1 MRQYNASS
9 DLDGADWLRA
19 QLIADDIDPATLD
32 AWELAVVDRLTE
44 QPLPRQVVVDVYT
57 DGRLVRAAQLV
68 GLELT
73 GRWPESL
80 YVVLP

>member
-19 QLIADDIDPATLD
+19 QLIADDVDPATLD
-32 AWELAVVDRLTE
+32 AWELAVVDRLAE

>member
-1 MRQYNASS
+1 MRTYNATS

-19 QLIADDIDPATLD
+19 QLIADDVDPATLD

>member
-1 MRQYNASS
+1 M
-9 DLDGADWLRA
+9 
-19 QLIADDIDPATLD
+19 
-32 AWELAVVDRLTE
+32 VDRLTE

>member
-1 MRQYNASS
+1 MRTYNATS

-19 QLIADDIDPATLD
+19 QLIADDVDPATLD

-68 GLELT
+68 GLELS

>member
-1 MRQYNASS
+1 MRQYTATS
-9 DLDGADWLRA
+9 DLDGATWLRA
-19 QLIADDIDPATLD
+19 QLIADDVDPATLD
-32 AWELAVVDRLTE
+32 AWVSAVVDRLTE

>member
-19 QLIADDIDPATLD
+19 QLIADDVNPATLD